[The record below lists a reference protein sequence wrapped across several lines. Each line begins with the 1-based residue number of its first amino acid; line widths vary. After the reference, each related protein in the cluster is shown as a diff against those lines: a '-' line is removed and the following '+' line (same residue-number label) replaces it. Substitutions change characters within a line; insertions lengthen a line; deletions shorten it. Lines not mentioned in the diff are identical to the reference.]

1 MAKEMNGV
9 VNQPCLYDSP
19 WHTQECVLSLLPLS
33 ELCPI
38 FIAAFWPPKPRALSN
53 NSWP

>member
-19 WHTQECVLSLLPLS
+19 WHTQECVLSLLPYS

-38 FIAAFWPPKPRALSN
+38 FGAAFWPAKPRALTN
-53 NSWP
+53 NWP